1 MIESYQITK
10 MQQDIDNIVY
20 RGRII
25 WRDIATWLNAYLMAK
40 TLQGDTELLEQIK
53 DKLLRIIADFGGLMR
68 TFFGDKAA
76 DDYVNLFSEY
86 IMLMISLIDAIVEG
100 NSSVADEIVK
110 KIYESAGKRAEFL
123 AGLNPYWDK
132 NTMENYI
139 YTFTDMIIKEII
151 AFISKQY
158 KDSVSIY
165 ERILTYATSLGDFL
179 AQGIKNYLIY
189 NLQPPTNV
197 GSPPTIE

>member
-25 WRDIATWLNAYLMAK
+25 WRDIATWLSTYLIAK
-40 TLQGDTELLEQIK
+40 NLQGDTELLEQIK
-53 DKLLRIIADFGGLMR
+53 DKLLRIVEDFGSLMR

-76 DDYVNLFSEY
+76 DDYINLFSEY
-86 IMLMISLIDAIVEG
+86 IMLIISLIDALVEG
-100 NSSVADEIVK
+100 NSSAADEIVK
-110 KIYESAGKRAEFL
+110 QIYESAGKRAEL
-123 AGLNPYWDK
+123 LTEMNPYWDK

-139 YTFTDMIIKEII
+139 FTFTDMTIREIM

-158 KDSVSIY
+158 KESIDIY
-165 ERILTYATSLGDFL
+165 DRILSYSTSLGDFL

-189 NLQPPTNV
+189 NLQQPTTV
-197 GSPPTIE
+197 GPPPTIE